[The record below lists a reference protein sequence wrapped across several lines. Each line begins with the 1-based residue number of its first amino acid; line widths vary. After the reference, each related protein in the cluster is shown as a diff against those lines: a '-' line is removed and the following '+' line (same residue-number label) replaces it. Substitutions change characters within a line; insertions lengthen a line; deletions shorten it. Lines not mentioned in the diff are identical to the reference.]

1 MISYDANKLIVKV
14 TSNLDHI
21 RKWYTSLRSK
31 LFLPMSYC
39 AKVREREREKKE
51 GGGRGGGVKE
61 GKSGKFFFS
70 SLHLPLHSSFV
81 LSSRLSGRTCGET
94 LACRLLKLR
103 LQSKVWCSLA
113 PRTGTHKCLEVL
125 IDEKLSW
132 DCPAEMICKKVSA
145 GIGAIRCIKNFISV
159 LWKQQEPST
168 EQLHSE
174 NCSPLWDE
182 VHTT

>member
-1 MISYDANKLIVKV
+1 M
-14 TSNLDHI
+14 
-21 RKWYTSLRSK
+21 
-31 LFLPMSYC
+31 
-39 AKVREREREKKE
+39 
-51 GGGRGGGVKE
+51 GGGGGGGGGVKE
-61 GKSGKFFFS
+61 GKRGKFFFS

-94 LACRLLKLR
+94 LACRLLRLR

-113 PRTGTHKCLEVL
+113 PRTCTHKCLEVL

-132 DCPAEMICKKVSA
+132 DCHAEMICKKVSA

-159 LWKQQEPST
+159 AWKQEEPST
-168 EQLHSE
+168 KQLHSE